1 MELPG
6 APGEFSP
13 YPIMSWPTAKR
24 NLVVSVTLIGCGLGI
39 CGWQI
44 EEHLRFKRDAAQ
56 ALVNRGRDITSTLG
70 VVVRSQRRNGL
81 VVPKE
86 RLQASLQDLIRPG
99 ELDSIAILSAT
110 GETIASAGQTLD
122 LSTEMLRSRGVFW
135 RDQSLT
141 ILNLMDL
148 GTTVMDDGVVSPAAI
163 VASSDRISRA
173 FRPTPQPRR
182 PAGDGATTPTTDP
195 AGAPPRPLFSR
206 PSWMSREEYDSVI
219 QKQGVHSLV
228 LSMST
233 SEMRRVVHSDLLL
246 RSLVSLLALGGAV
259 LSVLAWRNLAKN
271 SELQIRLVKAGE
283 MNTHL
288 KEMNF
293 AAAGLAHETRNPLNL
308 IRGLAQMIAMQA
320 QSSPKLKEH
329 ASTIIEEA
337 DRVTVQLNEFINYS
351 KPREA
356 HFGPVEVQRLVA
368 DVARTLV
375 PDIEEKHITLRQPTA
390 PLVIEADEQL
400 LRQALF
406 NVLLN
411 ATQAVAPG
419 GVIEISLAQTAPRE
433 AMLEIRDDGPGVPA
447 AERASIFKPYVTM
460 RPKGVGLGLAIVH
473 QIASAHHWDVTCA
486 GNEPHGAIFRF
497 SRLKLAAPAV

>member
-1 MELPG
+1 
-6 APGEFSP
+6 
-13 YPIMSWPTAKR
+13 MSK
-24 NLVVSVTLIGCGLGI
+24 
-39 CGWQI
+39 
-44 EEHLRFKRDAAQ
+44 
-56 ALVNRGRDITSTLG
+56 
-70 VVVRSQRRNGL
+70 
-81 VVPKE
+81 
-86 RLQASLQDLIRPG
+86 
-99 ELDSIAILSAT
+99 
-110 GETIASAGQTLD
+110 
-122 LSTEMLRSRGVFW
+122 
-135 RDQSLT
+135 
-141 ILNLMDL
+141 
-148 GTTVMDDGVVSPAAI
+148 
-163 VASSDRISRA
+163 
-173 FRPTPQPRR
+173 
-182 PAGDGATTPTTDP
+182 
-195 AGAPPRPLFSR
+195 
-206 PSWMSREEYDSVI
+206 EEYDSVI
-219 QKQGVHSLV
+219 QKQGAHSLV

-233 SEMRRVVHSDLLL
+233 GEMRRVVQSDLLL
-246 RSLVSLLALGGAV
+246 RSLVSLLALGGAG
-259 LSVLAWRNLAKN
+259 LSVLAWRNLAQN

-356 HFGPVEVQRLVA
+356 HLGPVEVRRLVA

-375 PDIEEKHITLRQPTA
+375 PDIEEKHITLRQPDA
-390 PLVIEADEQL
+390 ALVIEADEQL

-419 GVIEISLAQTAPRE
+419 GVIEIRFAPTGPRE
-433 AMLEIRDDGPGVPA
+433 AMLEICDDGPGVPA

-473 QIASAHHWDVTCA
+473 QIASAHHWEVTCA
-486 GNEPHGAIFRF
+486 ASQPHGAIFRF
-497 SRLKLAAPAV
+497 SRLKTAHPVA